1 MQVNQ
6 YNWNQWAQYLQQYHL
21 MGIFL
26 FLLDAAGPIR
36 VIAAQSLYL
45 TQPFIR
51 NSIISQL
58 AEILEDSA
66 KSKAFL
72 EFVNNKEFNE

>member
-1 MQVNQ
+1 MQANQ
-6 YNWNQWAQYLQQYHL
+6 YTWNQWAQYLQQYHL
-21 MGIFL
+21 MGLFC
-26 FLLDAAGPIR
+26 FLLDAAGPVR

-51 NSIISQL
+51 NSIIAQL
-58 AEILEDSA
+58 AEVLEDSE

-72 EFVNNKEFNE
+72 EFVNNKEFNG

>member
-6 YNWNQWAQYLQQYHL
+6 YNWNQWAQYLQQYRL
-21 MGIFL
+21 MGLFR
-26 FLLDAAGPIR
+26 FLLDAAGPVR

-45 TQPFIR
+45 TQPFFR
-51 NSIISQL
+51 NSIIGQL
-58 AEILEDSA
+58 AEVLEDSE

-72 EFVNNKEFNE
+72 EFVNNMEFNE